1 MPDTGLDTGGQKEI
15 SLTQYLSL
23 RQTPTAAPDKI
34 IKCYT
39 RVPKKYQQTIKEGPS
54 PDLSL
59 WGGPHGGVFLRLSL
73 KRL

>member
-39 RVPKKYQQTIKEGPS
+39 RVPKK
-54 PDLSL
+54 
-59 WGGPHGGVFLRLSL
+59 
-73 KRL
+73 